1 MMCIPFC
8 SKKIKRI
15 SLKDI
20 FIISLDF
27 KTILYTVIFFQ
38 KYICFKF
45 GISYLWNTSN
55 GNEKNHKYTL
65 STSCFKV
72 YTRNECSNALW
83 ILTDQIIFVSKLFNF
98 VRTTG
103 LHPFVILSDI
113 SCFKHQMEVLR
124 ATSHE
129 RLTIWPIHKWP
140 LLMAIAGELSLS
152 V

>member
-1 MMCIPFC
+1 MMDIPSVRVWTEFV
-8 SKKIKRI
+8 KRNFI
-15 SLKDI
+15 TFFFI
-20 FIISLDF
+20 F
-27 KTILYTVIFFQ
+27 LYTVIFFKISLFIEWVYLTFETLQ
-38 KYICFKF
+38 KGSK
-45 GISYLWNTSN
+45 
-55 GNEKNHKYTL
+55 KNHKYTL

-129 RLTIWPIHKWP
+129 RLTTWLIHKWP

>member
-1 MMCIPFC
+1 MF
-8 SKKIKRI
+8 KRYLYI
-15 SLKDI
+15 TFFLSFSILLYSLKYLCLEWVYLT
-20 FIISLDF
+20 FETL
-27 KTILYTVIFFQ
+27 Q
-38 KYICFKF
+38 KGTK
-45 GISYLWNTSN
+45 
-55 GNEKNHKYTL
+55 KNHKYIL

-129 RLTIWPIHKWP
+129 RLTTWLIHKWP

>member
-1 MMCIPFC
+1 MHTPSVRIWTEFV
-8 SKKIKRI
+8 KRNVI
-15 SLKDI
+15 TFFLSFSILLYSLKYLT
-20 FIISLDF
+20 FETL
-27 KTILYTVIFFQ
+27 Q
-38 KYICFKF
+38 KGTK
-45 GISYLWNTSN
+45 
-55 GNEKNHKYTL
+55 KNHKYTL

>member
-1 MMCIPFC
+1 M
-8 SKKIKRI
+8 
-15 SLKDI
+15 
-20 FIISLDF
+20 FIEWVYLTF
-27 KTILYTVIFFQ
+27 ETLQ
-38 KYICFKF
+38 KGTK
-45 GISYLWNTSN
+45 
-55 GNEKNHKYTL
+55 KNHKYVL

-129 RLTIWPIHKWP
+129 RLSTWPIHKWP
-140 LLMAIAGELSLS
+140 LLMAIAGWTVIIGLIIYMSDIPSLADWVRAS
-152 V
+152 HCV

>member
-1 MMCIPFC
+1 MF
-8 SKKIKRI
+8 KRYFYN
-15 SLKDI
+15 I
-20 FIISLDF
+20 FFIFLD
-27 KTILYTVIFFQ
+27 TVIFS
-38 KYICFKF
+38 KISLLRM
-45 GISYLWNTSN
+45 GISYLWNTSK
-55 GNEKNHKYTL
+55 GNENKNHKYIL
-65 STSCFKV
+65 YTSCFKV

-129 RLTIWPIHKWP
+129 RLTTWLIHKWP
-140 LLMAIAGELSLS
+140 LLMAIACELSLS

>member
-1 MMCIPFC
+1 MHTP
-8 SKKIKRI
+8 SVRI
-15 SLKDI
+15 WTEFVKGNFITFFFI
-20 FIISLDF
+20 F
-27 KTILYTVIFFQ
+27 LYTVIFF
-38 KYICFKF
+38 K
-45 GISYLWNTSN
+45 ISYLWNTSK
-55 GNEKNHKYTL
+55 GNEKKNHKYIL
-65 STSCFKV
+65 STSFKV

>member
-1 MMCIPFC
+1 MHTPSVRIWTEFV
-8 SKKIKRI
+8 KRNFI
-15 SLKDI
+15 TFLFLSFSILLYSLKYLT
-20 FIISLDF
+20 FETL
-27 KTILYTVIFFQ
+27 Q
-38 KYICFKF
+38 KGTK
-45 GISYLWNTSN
+45 
-55 GNEKNHKYTL
+55 KNHKYIL

-83 ILTDQIIFVSKLFNF
+83 ILTDRIIFVSKLFNF

-129 RLTIWPIHKWP
+129 RLSTWPIHKWP